1 MINIYV
7 LICSNR
13 KNGSNY
19 NFSKKIIKKIE
30 FELKKRGRNVNILIK
45 CINQYNVRICSGCQE
60 CFHKGRCTYN
70 DDQLKFIEHLKVA
83 DIVVFCVPVY
93 INNIPGNLKVL
104 LDRIGYLAHLM
115 PFLGKSGI
123 ILTTSSLS
131 GMDIVEG
138 YMEMIFSYLGISADL
153 KLRYYDIEN
162 ELRSEDEVKL
172 DNYIDS
178 YLKQDLEIPTLLR
191 AVFNHYYNHYTP
203 YKNKKI
209 DNNELKYWQN
219 NYLNFENIEDV
230 LCERRNKKQ

>member
-1 MINIYV
+1 
-7 LICSNR
+7 
-13 KNGSNY
+13 
-19 NFSKKIIKKIE
+19 
-30 FELKKRGRNVNILIK
+30 
-45 CINQYNVRICSGCQE
+45 
-60 CFHKGRCTYN
+60 
-70 DDQLKFIEHLKVA
+70 
-83 DIVVFCVPVY
+83 
-93 INNIPGNLKVL
+93 
-104 LDRIGYLAHLM
+104 M

-191 AVFNHYYNHYTP
+191 AVFNHYYNHYSP

-209 DNNELKYWQN
+209 NNNEL
-219 NYLNFENIEDV
+219 
-230 LCERRNKKQ
+230 

>member
-1 MINIYV
+1 
-7 LICSNR
+7 
-13 KNGSNY
+13 
-19 NFSKKIIKKIE
+19 
-30 FELKKRGRNVNILIK
+30 
-45 CINQYNVRICSGCQE
+45 
-60 CFHKGRCTYN
+60 
-70 DDQLKFIEHLKVA
+70 
-83 DIVVFCVPVY
+83 
-93 INNIPGNLKVL
+93 
-104 LDRIGYLAHLM
+104 M